1 MTVDET
7 SWLTEEERLDWL
19 QLIRSDNVGPT
30 TFRALLARMGSA
42 REALDALPSLA
53 NRGGADRRIHIASR
67 DEAEAEL
74 KAADRLGIGLIG
86 VNEPN
91 YPPWLRQSDSAPP
104 LLGVLGSSECL
115 AGPIIAIVGSRNA
128 SAAGRKMAAQLSRDL
143 GEAGFVIASGLARG
157 IDTSAHQA
165 ALEAGTIA
173 VFAGGLDSVYPPE
186 NRELASEIIEHR
198 GAAVSEMPV
207 GWEPRAR
214 DFPRRNRIIAGLA
227 LATVVVEAAERS
239 GSLIT
244 ARMALEQNREVMAVP
259 GSPLDPRAAG
269 ANRLLKQGAAI
280 VTEADDVIRILRPI
294 MGEVPAAPQT
304 APVEV
309 REPVSLSDE
318 PLDRERQQ
326 IVEALGPSP
335 MEVDEIVRLT
345 GLPVQTVSISL
356 LEMELA
362 GRLERHP
369 GQRVSLL

>member
-1 MTVDET
+1 MNNVET
-7 SWLTEEERLDWL
+7 AWLTEEERLDWL
-19 QLIRSDNVGPT
+19 QLIRSDNVGPSA
-30 TFRALLARMGSA
+30 FRTLLRRMGSA
-42 REALDALPSLA
+42 REALDALPALA
-53 NRGGADRRIHIASR
+53 NRGGAERRITIASR

-86 VNEPN
+86 LNEPN

-104 LLGVLGSSECL
+104 LLGVLGSTEYL
-115 AGPIIAIVGSRNA
+115 AGPIISIVGSRNA
-128 SAAGRKMAAQLSRDL
+128 SAAGRKMAAQLARAL
-143 GEAGFVIASGLARG
+143 GQAGFVIASGLARG

-165 ALEAGTIA
+165 ALESGTIA
-173 VFAGGLDSVYPPE
+173 VFAGGLDNVYPPE
-186 NRELASEIIEHR
+186 NRELANEIIEHR

-207 GWEPRAR
+207 GWEPRSR

-227 LATVVVEAAERS
+227 MATIVVEAAERS

-269 ANRLLKQGAAI
+269 ANRLLKQGAAL
-280 VTEADDVIRILRPI
+280 VTEADDVIRILQPI
-294 MGEVPAAPQT
+294 MGDIPIDLQSPPASAP
-304 APVEV
+304 
-309 REPVSLSDE
+309 EPVSITEE
-318 PLDRERQQ
+318 PLDSERMK

-335 MEVDEIVRLT
+335 VEVDEIVRLT
-345 GLPVQTVSISL
+345 GLPVKTVSISL

-369 GQRVSLL
+369 GQRVSLR